1 MCNNNSDDNNDIYE
15 DFWNLFDIVDNIIH
29 YTDENKINEP
39 LRIPLALLKYKE
51 LATLDVI
58 VYSILHQYCKTIG
71 TKINISNKTIAE
83 ISNSN
88 ISSIKCS
95 IKKLVDL
102 KIIKIEKAQ
111 SKYRTIAL
119 NIDYFNG
126 TYEDNINEN
135 DIKIP
140 LLKNKTGEYIQSP
153 YIEIP
158 DNIYIYSN
166 ISYLDAMLYGL
177 LYKYKDKKISTS
189 KLGLILNRSR
199 TTISLSLK
207 KLEELK
213 IIKIKNNYYSIIQDF
228 FEKQ

>member
-15 DFWNLFDIVDNIIH
+15 DFWDLFDIVDNIIY

-39 LRIPLALLKYKE
+39 LKIPLVLLKYKE
-51 LATLDVI
+51 LTTVDVI

-83 ISNSN
+83 IGSSN

-95 IKKLVDL
+95 IKKLADL

-111 SKYRTIAL
+111 SKYRTITL

-153 YIEIP
+153 YIKIP

-166 ISYLDAMLYGL
+166 ISYFDAMLYGL
-177 LYKYKDKKISTS
+177 LYKYKNKKISTS

-213 IIKIKNNYYSIIQDF
+213 IIKAKDNRYSIIQDF

>member
-1 MCNNNSDDNNDIYE
+1 MCSNNSDDNNDIYE
-15 DFWNLFDIVDNIIH
+15 DFWDLFDIVDNIIY

-39 LRIPLALLKYKE
+39 LKIPLVLLKYKE
-51 LATLDVI
+51 LTTVDVI

-83 ISNSN
+83 IGSSN

-95 IKKLVDL
+95 IKKLADL

-111 SKYRTIAL
+111 SKYRTITL

-153 YIEIP
+153 YIKIP
-158 DNIYIYSN
+158 DNIYTYSN
-166 ISYLDAMLYGL
+166 ISYFDAMLYGL
-177 LYKYKDKKISTS
+177 LYKYKNKKISTS

-213 IIKIKNNYYSIIQDF
+213 IIKAKDNRYSIIQDF
-228 FEKQ
+228 FKK

>member
-1 MCNNNSDDNNDIYE
+1 MCSNNSDDNNDIYE
-15 DFWNLFDIVDNIIH
+15 DFWNLFDAIDNIIH

-51 LATLDVI
+51 LTTVDVI
-58 VYSILHQYCKTIG
+58 VYSILHQYCKAIG
-71 TKINISNKTIAE
+71 TKININNKTIAE
-83 ISNSN
+83 IGNCN
-88 ISSIKCS
+88 IGSIKCS
-95 IKKLVDL
+95 MKKLSDL

-111 SKYRTIAL
+111 SKYRTISL

-140 LLKNKTGEYIQSP
+140 LLKNKKSEYIQSP

-166 ISYLDAMLYGL
+166 ISHFDAVLYGL
-177 LYKYKDKKISTS
+177 LYKYKNKKISTS
-189 KLGLILNRSR
+189 KLVLILNRSR
-199 TTISLSLK
+199 TTVSLSLK

-213 IIKIKNNYYSIIQDF
+213 IIKVKDNYYSIIQDF

>member
-15 DFWNLFDIVDNIIH
+15 DFWDLFDIVDNIIY

-39 LRIPLALLKYKE
+39 LKIPLVLLKYKE
-51 LATLDVI
+51 LTTVDVI

-83 ISNSN
+83 IGSSN

-95 IKKLVDL
+95 IKKLADL

-111 SKYRTIAL
+111 SKYRTITL

-153 YIEIP
+153 YIKIP

-166 ISYLDAMLYGL
+166 ISYFDAMLYGL
-177 LYKYKDKKISTS
+177 LYKYKNKKISTS

-213 IIKIKNNYYSIIQDF
+213 IIKVKDNRYSIIQDF
-228 FEKQ
+228 F

>member
-15 DFWNLFDIVDNIIH
+15 DFWDLFDIVDNIIY

-39 LRIPLALLKYKE
+39 LKIPLVLLKYKE
-51 LATLDVI
+51 LTTVDVI

-83 ISNSN
+83 IGSSN

-95 IKKLVDL
+95 IKKLADL

-111 SKYRTIAL
+111 SKYRTITL

-153 YIEIP
+153 YIKIP

-166 ISYLDAMLYGL
+166 ISYFDAMLYGL
-177 LYKYKDKKISTS
+177 LYKYKNKKISTS

-213 IIKIKNNYYSIIQDF
+213 IIKAKDNRYSIIQDF
-228 FEKQ
+228 F

>member
-15 DFWNLFDIVDNIIH
+15 DFWDLFDIVDNIIY

-39 LRIPLALLKYKE
+39 LKIPLVLLKYKE
-51 LATLDVI
+51 LTTVDVI

-83 ISNSN
+83 IGSSN

-95 IKKLVDL
+95 MKKLADL

-111 SKYRTIAL
+111 SKYRTITL

-140 LLKNKTGEYIQSP
+140 LLKNKKGEYIQSP

-166 ISYLDAMLYGL
+166 ISHFDAMLYGL
-177 LYKYKDKKISTS
+177 LYKYKNRKISTS
-189 KLGLILNRSR
+189 KLILILNRSR
-199 TTISLSLK
+199 TTVSLSLK

-213 IIKIKNNYYSIIQDF
+213 IIKAKDNYYSIIQDF
-228 FEKQ
+228 FKK

>member
-15 DFWNLFDIVDNIIH
+15 DFWDLFDIVDNIIY

-39 LRIPLALLKYKE
+39 LKIPLVLLKYKE
-51 LATLDVI
+51 LTTVDVI

-83 ISNSN
+83 IGSSN

-95 IKKLVDL
+95 IKKLADL

-111 SKYRTIAL
+111 SKYRTITL

-153 YIEIP
+153 CIKIP

-166 ISYLDAMLYGL
+166 ISYFDAILYGL
-177 LYKYKDKKISTS
+177 LYKYKNKKISTS

-213 IIKIKNNYYSIIQDF
+213 IIKAKDNRYSIIQDF
-228 FEKQ
+228 FKK

>member
-1 MCNNNSDDNNDIYE
+1 MCSNNSDDNNDIYE
-15 DFWNLFDIVDNIIH
+15 DFRNLFDTIDNIIY
-29 YTDENKINEP
+29 YTNENKINEP
-39 LRIPLALLKYKE
+39 LKIPLVLLKYKE
-51 LATLDVI
+51 LTTVDVI

-83 ISNSN
+83 IGNCN
-88 ISSIKCS
+88 IGSIKCS
-95 IKKLVDL
+95 IKKLSDL
-102 KIIKIEKAQ
+102 KIIKIEKSQ
-111 SKYRTIAL
+111 SKYRTITL

-140 LLKNKTGEYIQSP
+140 LLKNKTGGYIQSP

-166 ISYLDAMLYGL
+166 ISHFDAMLYGL
-177 LYKYKDKKISTS
+177 LYKYKNKKISTS
-189 KLGLILNRSR
+189 KLVLILNRSR

-213 IIKIKNNYYSIIQDF
+213 IIKAKDNRYSIIQDF
-228 FEKQ
+228 FKK

>member
-1 MCNNNSDDNNDIYE
+1 MCSNNSDDNNDIYE
-15 DFWNLFDIVDNIIH
+15 DFWDLFDIVDNIIY

-39 LRIPLALLKYKE
+39 LKIPLVLLKYKE
-51 LATLDVI
+51 LTTVDVI

-83 ISNSN
+83 IGNSN

-111 SKYRTIAL
+111 SKYRTITL

-153 YIEIP
+153 YIKIP
-158 DNIYIYSN
+158 DNIYIYSS
-166 ISYLDAMLYGL
+166 ISHFDAMLYGL
-177 LYKYKDKKISTS
+177 LYKYKNKKISTS

-213 IIKIKNNYYSIIQDF
+213 IIKTKNNCYSIIQDF

>member
-15 DFWNLFDIVDNIIH
+15 DFWDLFDIVDNIIY

-39 LRIPLALLKYKE
+39 LKIPLVLLKYKE
-51 LATLDVI
+51 LTTVDVI

-83 ISNSN
+83 IGSSN

-95 IKKLVDL
+95 IKKLADL

-111 SKYRTIAL
+111 SKYRTITL

-153 YIEIP
+153 YIKIP

-166 ISYLDAMLYGL
+166 ISYFDAMLYGL
-177 LYKYKDKKISTS
+177 LYKYKNKKISTS

-213 IIKIKNNYYSIIQDF
+213 IIKAKDNRYSIIQDF
-228 FEKQ
+228 FKK

>member
-1 MCNNNSDDNNDIYE
+1 MCSNNSDDNNDIYE
-15 DFWNLFDIVDNIIH
+15 DFWNLFNTIDNIIH

-39 LRIPLALLKYKE
+39 LKIPLVLLKYKE

-83 ISNSN
+83 IGNSN

-95 IKKLVDL
+95 MKKLVDL
-102 KIIKIEKAQ
+102 KIIKIEKTQ
-111 SKYRTIAL
+111 SKYRTITL

-153 YIEIP
+153 YIKIP

-166 ISYLDAMLYGL
+166 ISYFDAMLYGL
-177 LYKYKDKKISTS
+177 LYKYKNTKISTS
-189 KLGLILNRSR
+189 KLGLMLNRSR
-199 TTISLSLK
+199 TTVSLSLK

-213 IIKIKNNYYSIIQDF
+213 IIKAKDNYYNIIQDF
-228 FEKQ
+228 FKK

>member
-1 MCNNNSDDNNDIYE
+1 MCNNNNDDNNDIYE
-15 DFWNLFDIVDNIIH
+15 DFWDLFDIVDNIIC

-39 LRIPLALLKYKE
+39 LKIPLVLLKYKE
-51 LATLDVI
+51 LTTVDVI

-83 ISNSN
+83 IGSSN

-95 IKKLVDL
+95 IKKLADL

-111 SKYRTIAL
+111 SKYRTITL

-140 LLKNKTGEYIQSP
+140 LLKNKT
-153 YIEIP
+153 EIGRA
-158 DNIYIYSN
+158 SC
-166 ISYLDAMLYGL
+166 
-177 LYKYKDKKISTS
+177 
-189 KLGLILNRSR
+189 RER
-199 TTISLSLK
+199 V
-207 KLEELK
+207 
-213 IIKIKNNYYSIIQDF
+213 
-228 FEKQ
+228 